1 MLEFQL
7 KSEDEESDEE
17 DEKIFNHCYKSAQNS
32 IIFISILT
40 LLFLFSAVRL
50 FRSLVCSVR
59 SFAPFRLLR
68 FLIFSVRSFPSF
80 ALFARLL
87 ARFCCRFSFVFK
99 DCQRYVRLTA
109 IRFFCKQVLLQVIY
123 N

>member
-50 FRSLVCSVR
+50 FRSLVCSVPFATFSHFLR
-59 SFAPFRLLR
+59 SFVSFVC
-68 FLIFSVRSFPSF
+68 SVRS
-80 ALFARLL
+80 L
-87 ARFCCRFSFVFK
+87 ARSF
-99 DCQRYVRLTA
+99 
-109 IRFFCKQVLLQVIY
+109 LQVFFRVQRLSSLC
-123 N
+123 